1 VKIGSYA
8 NANSEVL
15 QQIQQIQQMLVR
27 LDVFILTALMKLIL
41 IPGVLSRVVILAVS
55 LLLAAL
61 NSCWPRSAPLTVAEA
76 AEAAAVVGAGEA
88 AVVAV
93 VLVLALV
100 TGG

>member
-27 LDVFILTALMKLIL
+27 LDVFILTAFVKLIL
-41 IPGVLSRVVILAVS
+41 IPGVLSKVVILAAS

-61 NSCWPRSAPLTVAEA
+61 NSCWPRSAPLPVAE
-76 AEAAAVVGAGEA
+76 VVTGEA

-100 TGG
+100 MGG